1 MSFKDIKNKLQ
12 SERGFTIV
20 ELLIVIVV
28 IGILA
33 GITIVA
39 YNGVTTRA
47 NATKAQT
54 NAASIQKVA
63 EAYNADSTTSGY
75 PTQAQLNGYTTS
87 TALATK
93 PAGVLLSNGTTTTPN
108 VVLSATNG
116 TTTILYGNK
125 SNTGACIGWWDYN
138 KASGSNLTWILLG
151 DAATPG
157 IGGTGGL
164 VTCAQDSS
172 LYKISGLNGRLFY
185 YF

>member
-1 MSFKDIKNKLQ
+1 MSLKNIKNKLQ
-12 SERGFTIV
+12 SQRGFTIV

-75 PTQAQLNGYTTS
+75 PDLTQLNGYTTS

-93 PAGVLLSNGTTTTPN
+93 PAGVTITTAAPTTSNGTTTIQYVPK
-108 VVLSATNG
+108 G
-116 TTTILYGNK
+116 T
-125 SNTGACIGWWDYN
+125 TGACIGWWNYN
-138 KASGSNLTWILLG
+138 KTGGAGIDAILLG
-151 DAATPG
+151 NAAG
-157 IGGTGGL
+157 LSGT
-164 VTCAQDSS
+164 TCS
-172 LYKISGLNGRLFY
+172 
-185 YF
+185 